1 MVKIEYIE
9 DATDLIETKPEISI
23 EERKEKINKLLDLK
37 GFLRCSGDD
46 KSRPMLSTEI
56 HKASATIDPANV
68 AADDIL
74 VIGIQRDVA
83 TDDLVGNG
91 QLFGILLEYTSVNY
105 AI

>member
-68 AADDIL
+68 AADDLLIFGL
-74 VIGIQRDVA
+74 SRDVA
-83 TDDLVGNG
+83 TDNLDSDL
-91 QLFGILLEYTSVNY
+91 QLIGVLLEYIRS
-105 AI
+105 